1 MTAQTFAKP
10 SEAPSGGG
18 IAAYEGALCIFTY
31 RGRGEAET
39 DFGLKSFVEVDI
51 DVVAGPPAGTMSTPT
66 KLGVNPEPLT
76 AKPGDTL
83 EEVRIFQGWLKGCFN
98 GQAPG
103 GLVLGIPFVNFE
115 DTKQGKN
122 QPVWKFRD
130 ATPEME
136 GWATAY
142 LQAKAARTLAK
153 PSTGD
158 GAQNNYQAPVAPAA
172 PVPVAAP
179 MPAPPATVHA
189 HNTGTVAAPVAAP
202 PVVAS
207 AAPVVAPA
215 APVVAPP
222 APGPVAPPQF

>member
-51 DVVAGPPAGTMSTPT
+51 DVVAGPPAGTLSTPT

-153 PSTGD
+153 PSGEGV

-172 PVPVAAP
+172 PVPAAAP
-179 MPAPPATVHA
+179 MPAPPVATVHA

-202 PVVAS
+202 
-207 AAPVVAPA
+207 PVVAPA

>member
-103 GLVLGIPFVNFE
+103 GLVLGIPYVNFE

-142 LQAKAARTLAK
+142 LQAKAARTLSK
-153 PSTGD
+153 PSTSESA
-158 GAQNNYQAPVAPAA
+158 GAVNNYQAPVAPAA
-172 PVPVAAP
+172 PVPASA
-179 MPAPPATVHA
+179 PAP
-189 HNTGTVAAPVAAP
+189 AAPVAQA
-202 PVVAS
+202 VA
-207 AAPVVAPA
+207 APA
-215 APVVAPP
+215 APVVTAPVVAAP